1 MKKEELYSHFKALA
15 LSHPDLN
22 RYLQNRV
29 ECDQW
34 LARAFA
40 LVQLEGDVVR
50 IVEFQRIIRHFNGV
64 SQSPYKSTDEIQ
76 TVASILMQCTAKLDL
91 LVAPDIQGSFVHVG
105 QSLDAYKALNQIFAL
120 AKKSL
125 LIVDPYMDGT
135 IITEYMIGVSESVEI
150 SLLAD
155 NASFKS
161 DLIVAGKK
169 WRTQYTGNRSL
180 EIRLA
185 ADRTLHDRII
195 IADGIVVW
203 MVTQSFKDFA
213 KRSPASVLRV
223 DADTAALKVQAYEPI
238 WKQAVSVM

>member
-15 LSHPDLN
+15 FSQPDLN
-22 RYLQNRV
+22 RYRENRV

-34 LARAFA
+34 LARALA
-40 LVQLEGDVVR
+40 LVELEGDTFR
-50 IVEFQRIIRHFNGV
+50 IVELRKIIRSFNGPI
-64 SQSPYKSTDEIQ
+64 SIRTTEIQ
-76 TVASILMQCTAKLDL
+76 IVCSILMQCLAKLEL
-91 LVAPDIQGSFVHVG
+91 LVEPAAQGSFVHVG
-105 QSLDAYKALNQIFAL
+105 QALDAYKALNQIFAA

-135 IITEYMIGVSESVEI
+135 IITEYMIGVSENVEI

-155 NASFKS
+155 NALVKS

-185 ADRTLHDRII
+185 VDRTLHDRII
-195 IADGIVVW
+195 IADGTVV
-203 MVTQSFKDFA
+203 
-213 KRSPASVLRV
+213 
-223 DADTAALKVQAYEPI
+223 
-238 WKQAVSVM
+238 